1 MVKCW
6 VHGCE
11 SDGFKGHE
19 LAKREQPY
27 GWPSEVVVCELHRG
41 ELADGHSEWV
51 MVNRSDGSHDLYV
64 GTALRQL
71 NEYVVLEPPA
81 SRLVYSADAR
91 KYSSPD
97 DSGDHFPISV
107 RQRGKDNPEAITLV
121 ISADKLAEFADRFQ
135 HFARF
140 QKPEPPA

>member
-1 MVKCW
+1 

-19 LAKREQPY
+19 LAAREQPY
-27 GWPSEVVVCELHRG
+27 GLPSEVVVCELHRG
-41 ELADGHSEWV
+41 ELADGHSEWM

-64 GTALRQL
+64 GAALRQL
-71 NEYVVLEPPA
+71 NEYVVVESPT

-97 DSGDHFPISV
+97 DRGDHFPIQV
-107 RQRGKDNPEAITLV
+107 RQRGKETPETLTLV
-121 ISADKLAEFADRFQ
+121 ISRDKLAEFAERFKD
-135 HFARF
+135 FARF
-140 QKPEPPA
+140 EQRDLS